1 MSKASEYAKAR
12 YDRLQSAGK
21 CPRCAIGMS
30 ARERNFNTYCPQCRA
45 YLAERARE
53 RSAGRTLRTIA
64 PAGEGRTTAE
74 YEADRRK
81 RAVAVGKCSICAKRK
96 ASADMK
102 TCKKCRDQARERYA
116 RRSR

>member
-1 MSKASEYAKAR
+1 MGKASEYAKAR
-12 YDRLQSAGK
+12 YDRLQSECK

-30 ARERNFNTYCPQCRA
+30 ARERSFNTYCQRCRE

-53 RSAGRTLRTIA
+53 RSAGRTLRKIA
-64 PAGEGRTTAE
+64 AAGEGRTTAE

-96 ASADMK
+96 ASPSMK
-102 TCKKCRDQARERYA
+102 TCKKCRDQARDRYA
-116 RRSR
+116 RR